1 MNKMN
6 EKEGDTLL
14 RTATIKRQ
22 TAETDISASL
32 NIDGTGKSEIATGIG
47 FFDHMLVL
55 LTKHGFFD
63 LQLTTEGDLA
73 VDGHHTVED
82 TGIVLGQALKKA
94 LGDKSGIK
102 RYGTAFVP
110 MDEAL
115 AMVSLD
121 ISGRPF
127 LVFDVAIPAERIGN
141 FDSELTEEFLRAL
154 SIHAGLTLHVR
165 VLSGKNSHHIV
176 EAIFKALGRALD
188 EATAKDDRIVG
199 VMSTKGML

>member
-1 MNKMN
+1 MI
-6 EKEGDTLL
+6 

-22 TAETDISASL
+22 TAETDITAVL
-32 NIDGTGKSEIATGIG
+32 TIDGTGKNEIETGIG
-47 FFDHMLVL
+47 FLDHMLIL
-55 LTKHGFFD
+55 FTKHGLFD
-63 LQLTTEGDLA
+63 LVLNAKGDLHI
-73 VDGHHTVED
+73 DGHHTVED
-82 TGIVLGQALKKA
+82 TGIVLGQALAKA

-121 ISGRPF
+121 ISGRPV
-127 LVFDVAIPAERIGN
+127 LIFDVVIPSERIGN

-154 SIHAGLTLHVR
+154 SVHAGLTLHVR
-165 VLSGKNSHHIV
+165 LLEGENSHHIV

-188 EATAKDDRIVG
+188 EATSKDDRIVG

>member
-1 MNKMN
+1 MI
-6 EKEGDTLL
+6 
-14 RTATIKRQ
+14 RTASITRR
-22 TAETDISASL
+22 TAETKITATL
-32 NIDGTGKSEIATGIG
+32 GIDGTGQSEIATGIG
-47 FFDHMLVL
+47 FFDHMLIL
-55 LTKHGFFD
+55 FTKHGLFD
-63 LQLTTEGDLA
+63 VNLSADGDLF

-82 TGIVLGQALKKA
+82 VGIVLGQAFAEA

-115 AMVSLD
+115 IMVSLD

-127 LVFDVAIPAERIGN
+127 LAFDVEIPTQRIGT

-154 SIHAGLTLHVR
+154 AVHAGLTLHVR
-165 VLSGKNSHHIV
+165 LMAGKNAHHIV
-176 EAIFKALGRALD
+176 EGVFKALGRALD
-188 EATAKDDRIVG
+188 EATRKDERIVG

>member
-1 MNKMN
+1 MMRRGAVSR
-6 EKEGDTLL
+6 E
-14 RTATIKRQ
+14 
-22 TAETDISASL
+22 TAETKIAADL
-32 NIDGTGKSEIATGIG
+32 TIDGTGKSEIATGIG
-47 FFDHMLVL
+47 FFDHMLIL

-63 LQLTTEGDLA
+63 LQLTTNGDLH

-82 TGIVLGQALKKA
+82 TGIALGQALTKS

-110 MDEAL
+110 MDEVL

-121 ISGRPF
+121 ISGRPY
-127 LVFDVAIPAERIGN
+127 LVFDAAIQAQKIGD
-141 FDSELTEEFLRAL
+141 FDSELVEEFLRAL
-154 SIHAGLTLHVR
+154 SVHAGLTLHVR

-188 EATAKDDRIVG
+188 EATSKDERIVG

>member
-1 MNKMN
+1 MI
-6 EKEGDTLL
+6 

-22 TAETDISASL
+22 TAETDIGAVVT
-32 NIDGTGKSEIATGIG
+32 IDGTGKNNIATGIG
-47 FFDHMLVL
+47 FLDHMLIL
-55 LTKHGFFD
+55 LAKHGLFD
-63 LQLTTEGDLA
+63 VEITTKGDLHI
-73 VDGHHTVED
+73 DGHHTVED
-82 TGIVLGQALKKA
+82 TGIVLGQALARA

-127 LVFDVAIPAERIGN
+127 LVFDVKIPSERIGD

-154 SIHAGLTLHVR
+154 SVHAGLTLHVR
-165 VLSGKNSHHIV
+165 LIAGKNSHHIV

-188 EATAKDDRIVG
+188 EATSKDDRIVG

>member
-1 MNKMN
+1 M
-6 EKEGDTLL
+6 

-22 TAETDISASL
+22 TGETNITASL
-32 NIDGTGKSEIATGIG
+32 LIDGTGYSEIETGIG
-47 FFDHMLVL
+47 FFDHMLIL
-55 LTKHGFFD
+55 FAKHGLFNLNLSAD
-63 LQLTTEGDLA
+63 GDLH

-82 TGIVLGQALKKA
+82 AGIVLGQAITQA

-115 AMVSLD
+115 VMVSLD

-127 LVFDVAIPAERIGN
+127 LAFDVDIPTQRIGN

-154 SIHAGLTLHVR
+154 TVHAGLTLHVR
-165 VLSGKNSHHIV
+165 LMAGKNAHHIV
-176 EAIFKALGRALD
+176 EGVFKALGRALD
-188 EATAKDDRIVG
+188 EATRKDERIVG

>member
-1 MNKMN
+1 MRSA
-6 EKEGDTLL
+6 E
-14 RTATIKRQ
+14 IKRQ
-22 TAETDISASL
+22 TAETDITATLS
-32 NIDGTGKSEIATGIG
+32 IDGVGKSNIVTGIG
-47 FFDHMLVL
+47 FFDHMLIL
-55 LTKHGFFD
+55 FAKHGFFD
-63 LQLTTEGDLA
+63 LKLIIDGDLD

-82 TGIVLGQALKKA
+82 AGIVLGQALTKA

-115 AMVSLD
+115 IMVSLD

-127 LVFDVAIPAERIGN
+127 LAFDVDIPSERIGN

-154 SIHAGLTLHVR
+154 AVHAGLTLHVKMMA
-165 VLSGKNSHHIV
+165 GKNSHHIV
-176 EAIFKALGRALD
+176 EGVFKALGRALD
-188 EATAKDDRIVG
+188 EATRKDERIVG

>member
-1 MNKMN
+1 M
-6 EKEGDTLL
+6 
-14 RTATIKRQ
+14 RTAEIKRK
-22 TAETDISASL
+22 TAETDITAAL
-32 NIDGTGKSEIATGIG
+32 AIDGTGNSSIATGIG
-47 FFDHMLVL
+47 FFDHMLIL
-55 LTKHGFFD
+55 FAKHGFFD
-63 LQLTTEGDLA
+63 LSLAVDGDLY

-82 TGIVLGQALKKA
+82 AGIVLGQALTKA

-115 AMVSLD
+115 IMVSLD

-127 LVFDVAIPAERIGN
+127 LAFDVEIVAERIGN

-154 SIHAGLTLHVR
+154 TVHAGLTLHVKM
-165 VLSGKNSHHIV
+165 LAGKNAHHIV
-176 EAIFKALGRALD
+176 EGVFKALGRALD
-188 EATAKDDRIVG
+188 EATRKDERIVG

>member
-1 MNKMN
+1 MM
-6 EKEGDTLL
+6 
-14 RTATIKRQ
+14 RTAEIKRK
-22 TAETDISASL
+22 TAETDITAAL
-32 NIDGTGKSEIATGIG
+32 TIDGTGKSDITTGIG
-47 FFDHMLVL
+47 FFDHMLIL
-55 LTKHGFFD
+55 FTKHGFFD
-63 LQLTTEGDLA
+63 LNLAVDGDLY

-82 TGIVLGQALKKA
+82 AGIVLGQALTKA

-115 AMVSLD
+115 IMVSLD

-127 LVFDVAIPAERIGN
+127 LAFDVEIPRERIGN

-154 SIHAGLTLHVR
+154 AVHAGLTLHVKM
-165 VLSGKNSHHIV
+165 LAGKNAHHIV
-176 EAIFKALGRALD
+176 EGVFKALGRALD
-188 EATAKDDRIVG
+188 EATRKDERIVG

>member
-1 MNKMN
+1 MSRSA
-6 EKEGDTLL
+6 EIL
-14 RTATIKRQ
+14 RK
-22 TAETDISASL
+22 TAETDIQLSL
-32 NIDGTGKSEIATGIG
+32 QLDGQGSSRIDTGIG

-55 LTKHGFFD
+55 FAKHGLFD
-63 LQLTTEGDLA
+63 LQVACSGDLA

-82 TGIVLGQALKKA
+82 IGIALGQAFGKA
-94 LGDKSGIK
+94 FGDKAGIK

-121 ISGRPF
+121 ISGRPY
-127 LVFDVAIPAERIGN
+127 LVYDVQTPAAQIGEY
-141 FDSELTEEFLRAL
+141 DCELTEEFLRAL
-154 SIHAGLTLHVR
+154 AVHAGLTLHVKL
-165 VLSGKNSHHIV
+165 LSGKNSHHIV

-188 EATAKDDRIVG
+188 EATRKDERIVG

>member
-1 MNKMN
+1 MS
-6 EKEGDTLL
+6 
-14 RTATIKRQ
+14 RTASLERVTGE
-22 TAETDISASL
+22 TAIELAL
-32 NIDGTGKSEIATGIG
+32 NLDGSGQSQIATGIG
-47 FFDHMLVL
+47 FFDHMLIL
-55 LTKHGFFD
+55 FSKHGLFD
-63 LQLTTEGDLA
+63 LTVAAKGDIY

-82 TGIVLGQALKKA
+82 TGIVLGQALAQA
-94 LGDKSGIK
+94 LGDKAGIK

-127 LVFDVAIPAERIGN
+127 LVFDATLPNEQVGQ

-154 SIHAGLTLHVR
+154 SVHAGLTLHVR
-165 VLSGKNSHHIV
+165 LLSGKNTHHSI

-188 EATAKDDRIVG
+188 EATRQDDRIKG